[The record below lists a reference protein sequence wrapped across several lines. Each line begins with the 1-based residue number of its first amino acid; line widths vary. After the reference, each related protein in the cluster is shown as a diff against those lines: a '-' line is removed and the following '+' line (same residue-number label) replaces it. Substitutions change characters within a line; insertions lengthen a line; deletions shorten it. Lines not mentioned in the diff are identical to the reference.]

1 MNALNYDVNKLPLG
15 KLSKSTIMRGYQAL
29 KDLSNLLNDAT
40 LAQSQY
46 GESNFPEQFSSLRSF
61 ASTLHFSG
69 ILLRPC
75 FNSQFFPVDDTDPEI
90 LM

>member
-29 KDLSNLLNDAT
+29 KDLSNLLNDAS

-46 GESNFPEQFSSLRSF
+46 GELTSLSNF
-61 ASTLHFSG
+61 LHSDLSRVLYSFSG
-69 ILLRPC
+69 KILRHY
-75 FNSQFFPVDDTDPEI
+75 FDSQLFCVDDTDPKI
-90 LM
+90 LL